1 MNFIKLLGIG
11 LLGASLLPG
20 AALAGTESGFYV
32 GAGIGQAQIEDIN
45 IDEED
50 LSDLNFD
57 GDDMG
62 YKIFAGYN
70 FGVIPLVDLA
80 IEGGYVDFG
89 KPDDT
94 FPYYLGDANI
104 EADANGWDIFGV
116 VGANIGPVGVFGK
129 IGMIMWDGD
138 LTASAPGEG
147 SETIGDDG
155 TDPAYG
161 IGARMNFGSL
171 EVRAEYEIF
180 DIDVADVDMLSASAV
195 WTF

>member
-1 MNFIKLLGIG
+1 MKLIKLLSIG

-32 GAGIGQAQIEDIN
+32 GAGVGQASAGDLTIEEGDFSGE
-45 IDEED
+45 ID
-50 LSDLNFD
+50 FD

-89 KPDDT
+89 QPDDT
-94 FPYYLGDANI
+94 ISGINV
-104 EADANGWDIFGV
+104 EADANAWDLFGV
-116 VGANIGPVGVFGK
+116 VGANIGPIGVFGK
-129 IGMIMWDGD
+129 IGMVMWDGD
-138 LTASAPGEG
+138 VTASEPGEG
-147 SETIGDDG
+147 SETVGDDG

-161 IGARMNFGSL
+161 IGARLKFGSL
-171 EVRAEYEIF
+171 EIRAEYEIF
-180 DIDVADVDMLSASAV
+180 DLDVADLDMLSASAV